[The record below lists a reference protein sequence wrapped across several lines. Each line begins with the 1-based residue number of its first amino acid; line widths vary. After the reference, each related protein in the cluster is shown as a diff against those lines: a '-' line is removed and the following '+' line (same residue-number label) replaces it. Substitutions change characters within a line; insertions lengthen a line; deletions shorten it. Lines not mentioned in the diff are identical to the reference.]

1 MEKQLSILRIWTG
14 VGSRLASNGLQGG
27 LLALLAFLPI
37 GGLALLSPQQI
48 QADGSHEFMLA
59 AILLSRFLMPPVATL
74 IVAYLAR
81 KDGRL
86 PGEQSLLRA
95 FKRCAFPSIGLVLA
109 VMVFGLLA
117 SLFLLFPGIAFFLA
131 SCVVLPVLVM
141 EGVSTPEAV
150 KRSWELT
157 REIRWTLLGFFCS
170 YLATCGLISGLIVW
184 ATSSDLPQVIEPLP
198 FVQTDA
204 FLPLVFVG
212 ALLYSGLVM
221 ATYEI
226 YTQLV
231 PAGSEAAE
239 QGVS

>member
-1 MEKQLSILRIWTG
+1 M
-14 VGSRLASNGLQGG
+14 
-27 LLALLAFLPI
+27 PI

-48 QADGSHEFMLA
+48 QSEGSHEFMLA

-81 KDGRL
+81 KEGRL
-86 PGEQSLLRA
+86 PREESLGAA
-95 FKRCAFPSIGLVLA
+95 FKKCAFPSIGLVLA
-109 VMVFGLLA
+109 VMVFGLFA
-117 SLFLLFPGIAFFLA
+117 TLFLVVPGVAFFLA

-141 EGVSTPEAV
+141 EHVSTPEAV

-170 YLATCGLISGLIVW
+170 YFVLCGAVAGSLVW

-212 ALLYSGLVM
+212 ALLYAGLVM

-231 PAGSEAAE
+231 AASPEAAK
-239 QGVS
+239 QGAD

>member
-1 MEKQLSILRIWTG
+1 M
-14 VGSRLASNGLQGG
+14 GSKLASNGLQGG

-48 QADGSHEFMLA
+48 QSDGSHEFMLA

-81 KDGRL
+81 KEGRL
-86 PGEQSLLRA
+86 PGEQSLGRA

-109 VMVFGLLA
+109 VMIFGLLA
-117 SLFLLFPGIAFFLA
+117 SLFFIFPGVAFFLA

-150 KRSWELT
+150 KRSLELT
-157 REIRWTLLGFFCS
+157 SEIRWTLLGFFCS
-170 YLATCGLISGLIVW
+170 YFALCGLVGGSLVW

-204 FLPLVFVG
+204 FLPLIFVG

-231 PAGSEAAE
+231 AAPSEIPA
-239 QGVS
+239 QGAN